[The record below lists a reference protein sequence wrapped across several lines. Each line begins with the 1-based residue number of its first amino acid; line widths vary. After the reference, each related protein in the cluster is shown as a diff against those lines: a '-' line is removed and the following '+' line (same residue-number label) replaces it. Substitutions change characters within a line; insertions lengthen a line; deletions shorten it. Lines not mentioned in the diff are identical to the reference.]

1 MMKKY
6 KLQSNKMQIDQMSIN
21 AMIIIIKKIMVG
33 TNNTIINKISDKEET
48 ITIDIKKTIDN
59 RIEIDQDLE
68 VSQKLKM
75 SLHYL

>member
-21 AMIIIIKKIMVG
+21 AMIIIKKIMEG

-59 RIEIDQDLE
+59 RIEIDQGLV

-75 SLHYL
+75 SLYYL

>member
-6 KLQSNKMQIDQMSIN
+6 TLQSNKMLIDQMSIN
-21 AMIIIIKKIMVG
+21 AMIIIKKIMVV
-33 TNNTIINKISDKEET
+33 TNNTIISKISDKEET

-59 RIEIDQDLE
+59 RIEIDQGLV